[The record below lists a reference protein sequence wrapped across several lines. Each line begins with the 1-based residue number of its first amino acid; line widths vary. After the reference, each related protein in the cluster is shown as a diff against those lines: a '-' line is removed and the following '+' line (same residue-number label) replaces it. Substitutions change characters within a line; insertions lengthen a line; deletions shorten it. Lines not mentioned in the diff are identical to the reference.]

1 MNFDAVRG
9 GSKMNFILL
18 TAQAS
23 VQGFPIVLLTALQ
36 RFGDTLQ
43 GVSIVLVTVEN
54 CFGDTLVVN

>member
-18 TAQAS
+18 TA
-23 VQGFPIVLLTALQ
+23 LQ
-36 RFGDTLQ
+36 RFGDSVQ
-43 GVSIVLVTVEN
+43 GFSIVLVTVEN